1 MTKYEILY
9 YGGGD
14 SVVIADAASN
24 DDVAEVF
31 HNERHTVTQSPEY
44 ALATARL
51 FAAAPD
57 LLAALELLV
66 GEELGGDAHSHKP
79 SEAYRAYINWNDRA
93 AARAAIDR
101 AKGDTA

>member
-57 LLAALELLV
+57 LLAACEAAEDFLAAMPADDGSLEIYKQL
-66 GEELGGDAHSHKP
+66 
-79 SEAYRAYINWNDRA
+79 N
-93 AARAAIDR
+93 AAIAR
-101 AKGDTA
+101 AKGDPA

>member
-57 LLAALELLV
+57 LLAACEAAEDFLAAMPDDDGSLEIYKQLC
-66 GEELGGDAHSHKP
+66 
-79 SEAYRAYINWNDRA
+79 
-93 AARAAIDR
+93 AAIDR
-101 AKGDTA
+101 AKGDSA

>member
-57 LLAALELLV
+57 LLAACEAAEDFLAAMFTDDESLEIYKQL
-66 GEELGGDAHSHKP
+66 
-79 SEAYRAYINWNDRA
+79 N
-93 AARAAIDR
+93 AAIDR
-101 AKGDTA
+101 AKGDAA